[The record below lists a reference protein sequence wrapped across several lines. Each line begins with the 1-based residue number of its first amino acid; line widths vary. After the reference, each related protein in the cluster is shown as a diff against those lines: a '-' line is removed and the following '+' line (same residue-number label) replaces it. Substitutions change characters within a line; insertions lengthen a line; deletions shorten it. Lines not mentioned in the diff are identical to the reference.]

1 MNFAFEPFLLDGM
14 RRELLC
20 NGQPV
25 HLQPQVFDLLRL
37 LVENAHRVVSRDE
50 IIEKVWNGRIVSEDA
65 VTSRVRDLRR
75 VLNDNGRNPNLI
87 RTLRGH
93 GFRFIGDVALRADAQ
108 PMGSPED
115 VSAGADR
122 PASYSDRFAQS
133 TQPSIAVLPFQR
145 NGDLDRFEA
154 IEEAIPRELIMTLAS
169 LRWIKVVSHGS
180 AFKFRGRQVDLSEVN
195 HMLNANYCL
204 TGVVELTG
212 NKITVDT
219 ELSDTRSSEVV
230 WALRKSA
237 NIDDILALRAEIAT
251 NVIMVAELEIPQHE
265 TTNLI
270 RLDAENLDAWSAM
283 HLGFHYMSQFSRAGN
298 ERAKQMLTRA
308 IELDPRLSRASAGM
322 AFVCFQNAFMRYS
335 PEIAAEADNARR
347 FAEQSLSLQ
356 PRDPFA
362 NFMMGRCHWLDHDP
376 EASKQWFAQSISAC
390 PNYTWGYYGASWASV
405 FTDDFEKA
413 MDSADKAIDLSPI
426 DPFRPGMTGNKMWV
440 YIARKDFPSAVNWAE
455 IAAQTPWSHAGMA
468 FFAAFSNWLNG
479 NFAKA
484 NWWVNE
490 ARRRNPELR
499 QEHVLALVPAKCT
512 HFRKLLTT
520 ALSELDV

>member
-1 MNFAFEPFLLDGM
+1 MIYAFEPFLLNGL
-14 RRELLC
+14 RRELLR
-20 NGQPV
+20 NGQTV

-50 IIEKVWNGRIVSEDA
+50 IIEKVWGGRIVSEDA
-65 VTSRVRDLRR
+65 LTSRIRDLRR
-75 VLNDNGRNPNLI
+75 VLNETGKDADLI
-87 RTLRGH
+87 RTVRGH
-93 GFRFIGDVALRADAQ
+93 GFRFAGEVALRADAH
-108 PMGSPED
+108 PE
-115 VSAGADR
+115 AD
-122 PASYSDRFAQS
+122 PDSD
-133 TQPSIAVLPFQR
+133 TPDKNNQPSIAVLPFQR

-180 AFKFRGRQVDLSEVN
+180 AFKFRGSQIDLSEVN
-195 HMLNANYCL
+195 RILHANYCL
-204 TGVVELTG
+204 TGVIELTG
-212 NKITVDT
+212 NQITVDT

-237 NIDDILALRAEIAT
+237 NIDDIHSLRAEIAA

-265 TTNLI
+265 TTTLNAQ
-270 RLDAENLDAWSAM
+270 DAENLDAWSAM
-283 HLGFHYMSQFSRAGN
+283 HLGFHYLSQFNRTSN
-298 ERAKQMLTRA
+298 ELAEQVLNRA
-308 IELDPRLSRASAGM
+308 IELDPRLARAHAGM
-322 AFVCFQNAFMRYS
+322 AFVRFQNAFMRYR
-335 PEIAAEADNARR
+335 PEIAVEAESARR

-390 PNYTWGYYGASWASV
+390 PNYTWGYYGASWAHV
-405 FTDDFEKA
+405 FTEDFETA

-426 DPFRPGMTGNKMWV
+426 DPFRPGMTGNKMWI
-440 YIARKDFPSAVNWAE
+440 YIAAQNYPRAVKWAE

-479 NFAKA
+479 DPAKA
-484 NWWVNE
+484 ERWVVE
-490 ARRRNPELR
+490 ARRRNPILR
-499 QEHVLALVPAKCT
+499 KDHVLALVPASSSR
-512 HFRKLLTT
+512 FRGLLNDALT
-520 ALSELDV
+520 ALDI